1 MHLGSLSGAAEGE
14 TGQGVQGVCAP
25 GWGPLSPVA
34 VPYPPC
40 APGGSSHDCAS
51 WHRELLVSG
60 VKCLLWKWP
69 VCCGCFLVTLHQL
82 LPSSGQ
88 GLC

>member
-34 VPYPPC
+34 VHILPV
-40 APGGSSHDCAS
+40 
-51 WHRELLVSG
+51 LLVAPAMT
-60 VKCLLWKWP
+60 V
-69 VCCGCFLVTLHQL
+69 
-82 LPSSGQ
+82 LPGTGSCWFQ
-88 GLC
+88 V